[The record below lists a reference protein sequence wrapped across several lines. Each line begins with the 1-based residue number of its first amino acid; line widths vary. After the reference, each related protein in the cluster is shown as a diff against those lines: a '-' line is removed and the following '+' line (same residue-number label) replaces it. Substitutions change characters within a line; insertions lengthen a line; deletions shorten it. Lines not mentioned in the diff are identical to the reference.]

1 MRALRTAL
9 PLAIVCLLI
18 GIQSAFSQVWKVE
31 GGSQLRFTFLQ
42 QGSPVEGRFGKFTAD
57 ISFDPD
63 HLSKS
68 LFEVEID
75 TSSIDTGHKDR
86 DTLLRSSN
94 FFYVE
99 MWPMAQ
105 FASGPI
111 RHKGGNAYETD
122 GRLTI
127 RGVTKN
133 VLLPFSLVIGEQSGT
148 PGRERAVAKGELT
161 ISRLDYG
168 IGQGE
173 WASTKTVGDQVVI
186 AFEIRAS
193 RKR

>member
-9 PLAIVCLLI
+9 PLTIICLLI
-18 GIQSAFSQVWKVE
+18 SVQSALGQVWKVE
-31 GGSQLRFTFLQ
+31 DGSQLRFTFLQ

-57 ISFDPD
+57 ITFDPD
-63 HLSKS
+63 HLAKS
-68 LFEVEID
+68 LLKVEID

-99 MWPMAQ
+99 MWPTAR
-105 FASGPI
+105 FVSGPI

-133 VLLPFSLVIGEQSGT
+133 VLLPFSLVISNQSGT
-148 PGRERAVAKGELT
+148 RDRERAVATGKLT

-173 WASTKTVGDQVVI
+173 WASTKTVADQVVI